1 MKNKFIYVFNEED
14 KRELILS
21 GFKYICEQNLGDK
34 TVYVFNNDSKNLKFS
49 LDKSKYVMDN
59 KLFF

>member
-1 MKNKFIYVFNEED
+1 MDKFIYCFTEND
-14 KRELILS
+14 KKELIS
-21 GFKYICEQNLGDK
+21 NGFKYICEQHTGDK
-34 TVYVFNNDSKNLKFS
+34 TVYVFNNDCKTLNFT